1 MKWKPIGSCAIESDC
16 KTFRISKAIIGDMT
30 RYTLFRNG
38 DMIETF
44 DTSDAAKR
52 EAERKEIECD

>member
-1 MKWKPIGSCAIESDC
+1 MKWNPVGSCAIESDC
-16 KTFRISKAIIGDMT
+16 KAWRISKAIIGDMT

-44 DTSDAAKR
+44 DTSDAAKLA
-52 EAERKEIECD
+52 AEKIKGD